1 MDPKQVSEQLVRI
14 ANGIDNSKSPDRRL
28 VARDIKKVLAALS
41 RTAAW
46 DWEGV
51 STAFE
56 GAQKDWAGLGDA
68 IKNKKIYELEKHV
81 GALKSTIDQL
91 MGAADDIG

>member
-14 ANGIDNSKSPDRRL
+14 ANGIDRSKNPDRRL
-28 VARDIKKVLAALS
+28 VAQDIKKVLAALN

-51 STAFE
+51 SKAFE
-56 GAQKDWAGLGDA
+56 GAQKSWAAIGEA
-68 IKNKKIYELEKHV
+68 IKGQKAQELEKHV
-81 GALKSTIDQL
+81 GAVKSTIDQL
-91 MGAADDIG
+91 MGAADDVG